1 MKIEKLSERD
11 LKALLGLVMLL
22 AFALA
27 YFVGYRGLLA
37 SATVTKDENAQLETR
52 LNDLKEKEKNK
63 KKVLED
69 TEENETKIN
78 ELVQKYPSKVTAEKV
93 FYDIC
98 NLDVALEKTAFTSV
112 VAEMNGLFYPVA
124 EGEQASADSTQS
136 TETVQDNSE
145 KPGFSDG
152 IITAY
157 KTQVTTQ
164 VKDMSYSALKKM
176 IKEVNG
182 YDGRMT
188 IDNLNLTFSKESG
201 LLEGSVVYEMYEL
214 EGSPKEYVEPDIRM
228 PSGVKNIFGT
238 FDAK

>member
-1 MKIEKLSERD
+1 MKVEKLSERD
-11 LKALLGLVMLL
+11 QKALLGLIMLL
-22 AFALA
+22 AVALA
-27 YFVGYRGLLA
+27 YFVGYKGLLN
-37 SATVTKDENAQLETR
+37 SAAVTKNENLQLQTR
-52 LNDLKEKEKNK
+52 LEDLKEKDKNK
-63 KKVLED
+63 KQVLED
-69 TEENETKIN
+69 TQECEAKIN
-78 ELVQKYPSKVTAEKV
+78 VLAQKYPSKVTPEKV
-93 FYDIC
+93 FYDMY
-98 NLDVALEKTAFTSV
+98 NLDVALGKTAFTSV

-124 EGEQASADSTQS
+124 EGTEVSADNTQS
-136 TETVQDNSE
+136 TQTVQDHSE

-164 VKDMSYSALKKM
+164 IKNMSYSALKKM
-176 IKEVNG
+176 IKEINS

-188 IDNLNLTFSKESG
+188 MDNMNLIFSKESG

-214 EGSPKEYVEPDIRM
+214 EGSPKEYAQPDIRM